1 MQKAVRIGAVAV
13 AVGLVGYAAFSLSR
27 REPAAASGDAEKPS
41 GRVRASGSKA
51 RDPASPSAGR
61 NADAKARIAK
71 SGVAERVDATPLP
84 VKQDIDYE
92 KTLDDLE
99 AFVTDLESM
108 QEKQQKLPQPEWV
121 EKYKRGTELVDALLR
136 TDEAKADDR
145 RRKEVNDLNMRF
157 RNIIQDILMPPS

>member
-1 MQKAVRIGAVAV
+1 MGMQKAVRIGAVAL

-27 REPAAASGDAEKPS
+27 REPAAVSSDAEKPS

-51 RDPASPSAGR
+51 RDPAAAGR
-61 NADAKARIAK
+61 SAEAKARIAK
-71 SGVAERVDATPLP
+71 SATAERVDATPLP
-84 VKQDIDYE
+84 VKRDVDYE

-108 QEKQQKLPQPEWV
+108 QEKKQKLPQPEWV
-121 EKYKRGTELVDALLR
+121 ERYKRGTELVDALLR